1 MDMINAHTTD
11 LNISTVII
19 QHFCVEFY
27 GHLRDKHAGF
37 TSESFIFY
45 YRTAE
50 NKLTEN
56 WSFLLAN
63 TMGNMSYI

>member
-45 YRTAE
+45 YRTAQ
-50 NKLTEN
+50 N
-56 WSFLLAN
+56 
-63 TMGNMSYI
+63 